1 MTREVVAVRGPT
13 PFKELV
19 RLLNEHRVT
28 AVLVLDAPGP
38 AGGAGAAGLARR
50 PWV

>member
-1 MTREVVAVRGPT
+1 MRRTVPDVMTRQVVAVRGPA

-28 AVLVLDAPGP
+28 AMP
-38 AGGAGAAGLARR
+38 AALG
-50 PWV
+50 